1 MNYADKSEFLRARV
15 SKQTKSVFEDICAEL
30 GKTATEQLRE
40 IIEAFVRREY
50 GRLRD
55 RVTVHIY
62 RPAGY
67 DLGAWRVTI
76 KLRNPDE
83 ATWGGAAVPFAL
95 PNLPKRR
102 ISSDP
107 EYTAVLFRGD
117 QLDLGG
123 KFVKGEWRGHLYSN
137 GCPESENPTSVD
149 TVREALASTIDT
161 LVTRFTSDN
170 A

>member
-1 MNYADKSEFLRARV
+1 MNDTDKSEFLRARV
-15 SKQTKSVFEDICAEL
+15 SKQTKSEFEDICAEL

-62 RPAGY
+62 HPAGY
-67 DLGAWRVTI
+67 DPEAWRVTI

-83 ATWGGAAVPFAL
+83 ATWRGAAVPFAL
-95 PNLPKRR
+95 PNLQKRR

-107 EYTAVLFRGD
+107 EYMAVLFSGND
-117 QLDLGG
+117 QPDLGG

-137 GCPESENPTSVD
+137 GCLESENRLPS
-149 TVREALASTIDT
+149 
-161 LVTRFTSDN
+161 TRFEKR
-170 A
+170 